1 VGVSYIF
8 IWNYNTKITSKI
20 SKLPENLEEREELMD
35 ILIEK
40 KIENQSFKGKNIK
53 WRRKLFYDCRR

>member
-1 VGVSYIF
+1 
-8 IWNYNTKITSKI
+8 
-20 SKLPENLEEREELMD
+20 LPENLEEREELMD

-53 WRRKLFYDCRR
+53 

>member
-40 KIENQSFKGKNIK
+40 KNRESILQGKKYKMKKEAIL
-53 WRRKLFYDCRR
+53 WL

>member
-1 VGVSYIF
+1 
-8 IWNYNTKITSKI
+8 
-20 SKLPENLEEREELMD
+20 MD

-53 WRRKLFYDCRR
+53 WRRKLFYDYRR